1 MVCKKEELKLTTLDL
16 NNINLAKKLQKR
28 CDDRVWKKESLI
40 HLLKE
45 GSGFGFVLSEGF
57 TGIGYILARSL
68 QSELEILSFGVL
80 SSYRRMG
87 FGSIL
92 FKEIEKF
99 IIINKKSKLIL
110 EVNSNNKKAKNFY
123 KSMGLDEIKVLS
135 KYYKTDNG
143 REDGLL
149 MSKFYF

>member
-16 NNINLAKKLQKR
+16 NNINLVQKLQKR
-28 CDDRVWKKESLI
+28 CEDKVWKNESLI

-45 GSGFGFVLSEGF
+45 GSGFGLVLSEGF
-57 TGIGYILARSL
+57 TAIGYILARSL
-68 QSELEILSFGVL
+68 QSELEILSFAVL

-99 IIINKKSKLIL
+99 IILNKKSKLIL
-110 EVNSNNKKAKNFY
+110 EVNSNNKKARNFY
-123 KSMGLDEIKVLS
+123 KSMGLGEIKILS
-135 KYYKTDNG
+135 RYYKTDNG
-143 REDGLL
+143 QEDGLM
-149 MSKFYF
+149 MSKSYF

>member
-16 NNINLAKKLQKR
+16 NNINLVQKLQKR
-28 CDDRVWKKESLI
+28 CEDKVWKNESLI

-45 GSGFGFVLSEGF
+45 GSGFGLVLSEGF
-57 TGIGYILARSL
+57 TAIGYILARSL
-68 QSELEILSFGVL
+68 QSELEILSFAVL

-99 IIINKKSKLIL
+99 IILNKKSKLIL
-110 EVNSNNKKAKNFY
+110 EVNSNNKKARNFY
-123 KSMGLDEIKVLS
+123 KSMGLGEIKVLS
-135 KYYKTDNG
+135 RYYKTDNG
-143 REDGLL
+143 QEDGLM
-149 MSKFYF
+149 MSKSYF

>member
-1 MVCKKEELKLTTLDL
+1 MVCKKKELKLTTLDL
-16 NNINLAKKLQKR
+16 NNINLVQKLQKR
-28 CDDRVWKKESLI
+28 CEDKVWKNESLI

-68 QSELEILSFGVL
+68 QFELEILSFGVL

-110 EVNSNNKKAKNFY
+110 EVNSQNNKAKNFY
-123 KSMGLDEIKVLS
+123 KSMGLDEIRVLS

-143 REDGLL
+143 QEDGLM
-149 MSKFYF
+149 MSKLYF

>member
-16 NNINLAKKLQKR
+16 NNINSVQKLQKS
-28 CDDRVWKKESLI
+28 CEDKVWKKESLI

-45 GSGFGFVLSEGF
+45 GSGFGFILSEGF

-87 FGSIL
+87 LGSIL

-99 IIINKKSKLIL
+99 IIFNKKSQLIL
-110 EVNSNNKKAKNFY
+110 EVNNHNYKAKNFY
-123 KSMGLDEIKVLS
+123 KSMGLEEIKVLS
-135 KYYKTDNG
+135 RYYKTDNG
-143 REDGLL
+143 QEDGLL

>member
-1 MVCKKEELKLTTLDL
+1 MVCKKEDLKLVTLGF
-16 NNINLAKKLQKR
+16 NKISSVQKLQKS
-28 CDDRVWKKESLI
+28 CEDKVWEKESLI

-45 GSGFGFVLSEGF
+45 GGGIGFILSEGF
-57 TGIGYILARSL
+57 TVIGYILARSL

-87 FGSIL
+87 LGSIL

-99 IIINKKSKLIL
+99 IIINKKSQLIL
-110 EVNSNNKKAKNFY
+110 EVNNHNYKAKNFY
-123 KSMGLDEIKVLS
+123 KSMGLEEIKVLS
-135 KYYKTDNG
+135 GYYKTDNG
-143 REDGLL
+143 PEDGLL

>member
-16 NNINLAKKLQKR
+16 NNINLFQKLQKR
-28 CDDRVWKKESLI
+28 CDDRVWKKDSLI

-68 QSELEILSFGVL
+68 QFELEILSFGVL

-87 FGSIL
+87 LGSIL

-110 EVNSNNKKAKNFY
+110 EVNSQNNKAKNFY
-123 KSMGLDEIKVLS
+123 KSMGLDEIRVLS

-143 REDGLL
+143 QEDGLM
-149 MSKFYF
+149 MSKLYF

>member
-1 MVCKKEELKLTTLDL
+1 MVCKKEELKLTTLDP
-16 NNINLAKKLQKR
+16 NNINLVQKLQKR
-28 CDDRVWKKESLI
+28 CDDSVWKKEALI

-45 GSGFGFVLSEGF
+45 GSGFGFVLSKEF

-110 EVNSNNKKAKNFY
+110 EVNSNNNKAKKFY